1 MKALPMWAIDIA
13 VFVAALVVT
22 WLVTPLAGALSRRL
36 GLVDVPGGR
45 RQHQGAIPRLGG
57 IAIYAGFMVATLL
70 TLPTLGRY
78 YYPADWLRLAG
89 LLIGGT
95 VIFFGG
101 LLDDRRQFSALTQLV
116 LLVIV
121 AAIAIRYTVFIEV
134 VNNPLTGTPL
144 KFPLPLTIALTLLW
158 LAGMTTTVNW
168 LDGLD
173 GLAAGVSGIAMLVFF
188 VHMLRMNQPSQAL
201 LPLALLGAIAGFLP
215 RNWHPTK
222 VFLGSSGAYFLGF
235 AVGAL
240 AIIGVARTGT
250 ALLALGVPILDVAWQ
265 IFDRVRHRRS
275 PGSGDRGHLH
285 FRLVDLGLP
294 QERIVLLYCA
304 LSAALG
310 ALALLMPPP
319 LYKLLALVALGLV
332 VVVVLLVLTRLGER
346 RIRPGAEAA
355 TPESEPGSKV

>member
-1 MKALPMWAIDIA
+1 MSQLPLWAVYIV
-13 VFVAALVVT
+13 VFAVAALAS
-22 WLVTPLAGALSRRL
+22 WMMTPVAAAVSRRF

-57 IAIYAGFMVATLL
+57 IAIYAGFMLATAL
-70 TLPTLGRY
+70 TLPVLVQRY
-78 YYPADWLRLAG
+78 SMADWTRLAG
-89 LLIGGT
+89 LLLGGT
-95 VIFFGG
+95 VIFVGG

-121 AAIAIRYTVFIEV
+121 AAIAIRYTVFIEI
-134 VNNPLTGTPL
+134 VNNPLTGTPF
-144 KFPLPLTIALTLLW
+144 KFGLPLTIAFTLVW
-158 LAGMTTTVNW
+158 LSGMTTTVNW

-173 GLAAGVSGIAMLVFF
+173 GLSAGVSGIAMLVFF
-188 VHMLRMNQPSQAL
+188 IHMLRMGQPSQAL
-201 LPLALLGAIAGFLP
+201 LPLALLGAIVGFLP
-215 RNWHPTK
+215 RNWHPAK
-222 VFLGSSGAYFLGF
+222 IFIGSSGAYFLGF

-250 ALLALGVPILDVAWQ
+250 ALLVLGVPILDVAWQ

-275 PGSGDRGHLH
+275 PGSSDRGHLH

-310 ALALLMPPP
+310 GLALLMPPP
-319 LYKLLALVALGLV
+319 LYKLLALAALGLT
-332 VVVVLLVLTRLGER
+332 VVVVLVVLTRMGQR
-346 RIRPGAEAA
+346 QR
-355 TPESEPGSKV
+355 EPRARDRSS